1 MPIQNEVLKML
12 ASGTVAAGL
21 YSRSPAGQLKSEIRQ
36 AELKYKNEA
45 DHVQAINEQALGEKE
60 DAVATPLFDQVGK
73 QAYAASED
81 YYNLAQRTKGSKQ
94 AKLLAK
100 SYEAADRAAGYA
112 WALSEQQRT
121 LLAARAA
128 VMGEEQYSN
137 IRSMINSSVD
147 LNKPKKK
154 PKAEEKK

>member
-21 YSRSPAGQLKSEIRQ
+21 YSRSPAGQLKSEIQQ

-45 DHVQAINEQALGEKE
+45 DHAQAINEQALGEKE
-60 DAVATPLFDQVGK
+60 DAVATPLFEQVGK

-94 AKLLAK
+94 DQLLAK
-100 SYEAADRAAGYA
+100 SYEAAQRAAGSA
-112 WALSEQQRT
+112 EFLSKQQKQ
-121 LLAARAA
+121 LLLSRAA
-128 VMGEEQYSN
+128 AMGQEQYSD
-137 IRSMINSSVD
+137 IRSYTVAD
-147 LNKPKKK
+147 KVVKKK

>member
-12 ASGTVAAGL
+12 ASGTIAAGL
-21 YSRSPAGQLKSEIRQ
+21 YSRSPAGQLKREIRQ
-36 AELKYKNEA
+36 AKLKYKNEA
-45 DHVQAINEQALGEKE
+45 EHSEQLQEQAIEEKE
-60 DAVATPLFDQVGK
+60 DAVADSLFEQVGK

-81 YYNLAQRTKGSKQ
+81 YYNLAQRAKGSTQ

-128 VMGEEQYSN
+128 VMGEEQYGD
-137 IRSMINSSVD
+137 IRAMINSTVD

-154 PKAEEKK
+154 PEAEEKK

>member
-21 YSRSPAGQLKSEIRQ
+21 YSRSPAGQLKSEIKQ

-45 DHVQAINEQALGEKE
+45 EHSEQIQEQASLEPNKQARE
-60 DAVATPLFDQVGK
+60 ALFRQSTE

-81 YYNLAQRTKGSKQ
+81 YYNLAQKTKGSKQ
-94 AKLLAK
+94 DQLLAK
-100 SYEAADRAAGYA
+100 SQEAAQRAAGSA
-112 WALSEQQRT
+112 EFLSKQQKQ
-121 LLAARAA
+121 LLLARAA
-128 VMGEEQYSN
+128 AMGQKEYAD
-137 IRSMINSSVD
+137 IRSYAVADKVM
-147 LNKPKKK
+147 KKK

>member
-21 YSRSPAGQLKSEIRQ
+21 YSRSPAGQLHSEIKQ
-36 AELKYKNEA
+36 AEQQYKTEA
-45 DHVQAINEQALGEKE
+45 EHSAQLQEQASLETNPK
-60 DAVATPLFDQVGK
+60 VAKGLFKQSAH

-81 YYNLAQRTKGSKQ
+81 YYNLAQKAPSSKQ

-100 SYEAADRAAGYA
+100 SHEAAQRAAGSA
-112 WALSEQQRT
+112 EFLGQQRRN
-121 LLAARAA
+121 LLLARAA
-128 VMGEEQYSN
+128 AMGQKEYAD
-137 IRSMINSSVD
+137 IRGYAVADTPM
-147 LNKPKKK
+147 KKK

>member
-21 YSRSPAGQLKSEIRQ
+21 YSRSPAGQLKGEIRQ

-45 DHVQAINEQALGEKE
+45 DHSAQLQEQASLEPDKKTSN
-60 DAVATPLFDQVGK
+60 ALFRQSTQ

-94 AKLLAK
+94 AQLLAK

-128 VMGEEQYSN
+128 VMGEKQYSD
-137 IRSMINSSVD
+137 IRSTINSSMD
-147 LNKPKKK
+147 
-154 PKAEEKK
+154 

>member
-21 YSRSPAGQLKSEIRQ
+21 YSRSPAGQLKGEIKQ

-45 DHVQAINEQALGEKE
+45 DHAQVINEQALGEKE
-60 DAVATPLFDQVGK
+60 DAIANPLFEQVGK

-94 AKLLAK
+94 AQLLAK
-100 SYEAADRAAGYA
+100 SHEAAQRAAGSA
-112 WALSEQQRT
+112 DFLGEQRQN
-121 LLAARAA
+121 LLLARAA
-128 VMGEEQYSN
+128 AMGQEEYKD
-137 IRSMINSSVD
+137 IRSYMVAD
-147 LNKPKKK
+147 TAMKKK
-154 PKAEEKK
+154 PEAEEKK

>member
-21 YSRSPAGQLKSEIRQ
+21 YSRSPAGQLKGEIKQ
-36 AELKYKNEA
+36 TELKYKNEF
-45 DHVQAINEQALGEKE
+45 DHAQAINEQALGEKE
-60 DAVATPLFDQVGK
+60 HAVATPLFEQVGK

-94 AKLLAK
+94 AQLLAK

-128 VMGEEQYSN
+128 VMGEEQYSD
-137 IRSMINSSVD
+137 IRSMINSSMD
-147 LNKPKKK
+147 WDKHKKK
-154 PKAEEKK
+154 PEAEEKK

>member
-21 YSRSPAGQLKSEIRQ
+21 YSRSPAGQLKSEIQQ
-36 AELKYKNEA
+36 AELKYKNEYNHA
-45 DHVQAINEQALGEKE
+45 QAINEQALGEKE
-60 DAVATPLFDQVGK
+60 KEVADPLFEQVGR

-81 YYNLAQRTKGSKQ
+81 YYNLAQKTKGSKQ
-94 AKLLAK
+94 AQLLAK

-128 VMGEEQYSN
+128 VMGKEQYSD
-137 IRSMINSSVD
+137 IRTMMNSSMD
-147 LNKPKKK
+147 QNKPKKK

>member
-12 ASGTVAAGL
+12 ASGTIAAGL
-21 YSRSPAGQLKSEIRQ
+21 YSRSPAGQLKREIRQ
-36 AELKYKNEA
+36 TELKYKDAAE
-45 DHVQAINEQALGEKE
+45 HSGELQEQASLETDE
-60 DAVATPLFDQVGK
+60 QAQTALFSQVAK
-73 QAYAASED
+73 QDYAASED
-81 YYNLAQRTKGSKQ
+81 YYNLAQRAKGSKQ
-94 AKLLAK
+94 TQLLAK

-128 VMGEEQYSN
+128 VMGEEQYSD
-137 IRSMINSSVD
+137 IRAMINSSVD
-147 LNKPKKK
+147 LNKPKEK

>member
-12 ASGTVAAGL
+12 ASGTIAAGL
-21 YSRSPAGQLKSEIRQ
+21 YSRSPAGQLKREIRQ
-36 AELKYKNEA
+36 AKLKYKNEA
-45 DHVQAINEQALGEKE
+45 EHSEQLQEQAIEEKE
-60 DAVATPLFDQVGK
+60 DAVADSLFEQVGK

-81 YYNLAQRTKGSKQ
+81 YYNLAQRAKGSTQ

-128 VMGEEQYSN
+128 VMGEEQYGD
-137 IRSMINSSVD
+137 IRAMINSSVD
-147 LNKPKKK
+147 FYEPKGK